1 MCDYVLFRFKNIM
14 TLALGPASQK
24 PATKDPQSK
33 YETARD
39 YKNHLKGVSQDR
51 ELEEWFQDCLRCLL
65 IFISWQ
71 DLILTFF
78 LSITLNHR
86 AQHNTCTAFGRPN
99 LLWTKMVMPWPSI
112 GSLGKAK
119 GSGQKRKGNQVAWGQ
134 RHNTFDLQFSNIQGW
149 DGPEQICATSKPNSS
164 IFKRSSRACA
174 P

>member
-71 DLILTFF
+71 DLILTLFF
-78 LSITLNHR
+78 VHYLKPQSPTQHLHCFWE
-86 AQHNTCTAFGRPN
+86 AQSPLDKDGDALTIH
-99 LLWTKMVMPWPSI
+99 WESWK
-112 GSLGKAK
+112 GK
-119 GSGQKRKGNQVAWGQ
+119 G
-134 RHNTFDLQFSNIQGW
+134 
-149 DGPEQICATSKPNSS
+149 
-164 IFKRSSRACA
+164 
-174 P
+174 